1 MIAKDH
7 NSPYFAIPII
17 TANAIIVANDLG
29 VAASGDA
36 AIEGVLKNDAP
47 IVVVPWGW
55 GRLVDAAMASNY
67 YVWAEG
73 SVFS

>member
-47 IVVVPWGW
+47 IVVVP
-55 GRLVDAAMASNY
+55 
-67 YVWAEG
+67 
-73 SVFS
+73 